1 MPVDRSKIKKGM
13 FLVGGVCPGDRMPMT
28 KRQPL
33 PPEFEHFEAA
43 AARADEIAA
52 MERRRAAEIVEL
64 ARRLQKVRD
73 ELAAYQKARR
83 K

>member
-1 MPVDRSKIKKGM
+1 MDDRRRGIRKGLFM
-13 FLVGGVCPGDRMPMT
+13 TSTPAPGSCVA

-73 ELAAYQKARR
+73 DLAVYQKAR
-83 K
+83 KK